1 MNAAR
6 KPLYLDVA
14 QANEVELE
22 AVALRVKAHERA
34 DSFYPLR
41 RISRVVVTGKVEWQ
55 TAALLACLEYGI
67 PVAFRGRD
75 GVLVGH
81 CLSDRSSQ
89 TSLETLLHAAADS
102 PEGDRLYHN
111 WRVHEEMRWVK
122 RMERACQLTL
132 QGSVAHS
139 VLPQVE
145 PLVQARLPCRFGQ
158 FAGQLQAPIASHVV
172 EVLAAYGFSDN
183 IQLPL
188 TRRVHLSREMEKLLL
203 LEAYWL
209 VVRGEAP
216 HLFADRGLRYSVV
229 HFYESHQG
237 HFEERARIALNRLW
251 RTLKHEE
258 AD

>member
-1 MNAAR
+1 MTTAR

-14 QANEVELE
+14 QANEVALE
-22 AVALRVKAHERA
+22 AVALRVKAYERA

-89 TSLETLLHAAADS
+89 TPLEELLHACADNAA
-102 PEGDRLYHN
+102 GDALYQQ
-111 WRVHEEMRWVK
+111 WRVHEESRWVQ
-122 RMERACQLTL
+122 RMARACQRPLL
-132 QGSVAHS
+132 GSVAHS

-145 PLVQARLPCRFGQ
+145 ALVQAQLPCRFGL
-158 FAGQLQAPIASHVV
+158 FVAQLQAPIASHVS

-183 IQLPL
+183 IHLPL
-188 TRRVHLSREMEKLLL
+188 TRRVHVSREVEKLLL

-209 VVRGEAP
+209 VVRENAP
-216 HLFADRGLRYSVV
+216 VLFEGRGLRYSVV
-229 HFYESHQG
+229 HFYENHHA

-251 RTLKHEE
+251 RTLKHQE